1 MSVKKSSPDTSYTEY
16 LLISGVALIILLS
29 HIMEK
34 DAVTLLKLTMSYN
47 GTVSGTVKDIPC
59 TTESISVE
67 NGNNSYCRKII
78 IEGDSLSDAQK
89 KLLNE
94 LFPPEKLRN
103 NPLDK
108 SPETS
113 GSRINSVKKT
123 DSKRVKHPHK
133 QNRISS
139 DREKPGKGKESLIIS
154 VTGKERGTNEA
165 APPEGSYPLP
175 DLQGRIALYSLFIKQ
190 RLEYLSGI
198 IHMGFVWLILMLI
211 QGVIAR
217 RINSLKQQDATPLAN
232 RIARMLP
239 KITASATAGA
249 AAFICADTPGL
260 GLVMSILLIVS
271 GYSIYNFIIQLPA
284 VDRRLKT

>member
-34 DAVTLLKLTMSYN
+34 DAVTLLKLTISYN

-59 TTESISVE
+59 TTESISME

-123 DSKRVKHPHK
+123 DSKRVKHLHK

-139 DREKPGKGKESLIIS
+139 DREKPGKGKESL
-154 VTGKERGTNEA
+154 T
-165 APPEGSYPLP
+165 
-175 DLQGRIALYSLFIKQ
+175 
-190 RLEYLSGI
+190 
-198 IHMGFVWLILMLI
+198 
-211 QGVIAR
+211 
-217 RINSLKQQDATPLAN
+217 
-232 RIARMLP
+232 
-239 KITASATAGA
+239 
-249 AAFICADTPGL
+249 
-260 GLVMSILLIVS
+260 
-271 GYSIYNFIIQLPA
+271 
-284 VDRRLKT
+284 